1 MDESVVMQ
9 RIIERAQSLDQT
21 VALPEAADP
30 RTIHAARMAQ
40 DASIADVILVGDP
53 DQIASLAKSEGVDLA
68 GIEIVNPAA
77 PDQHATNAALYYEL
91 RKHKGISE
99 DDAAGI
105 ASDPLYAATLLL
117 KREIV
122 DCTVQGA
129 VHSTPDVLRAL
140 FQIIGAAEG
149 ISLASSCFVMTTPLE
164 DMGVNGAFIYADAGV
179 NPNPTAEQ
187 LADIAICSAES
198 TRVYLEAEPKVAM
211 LSFSTMGSAKHP
223 DVDKV
228 IEATRIANEKRPDLL
243 IEGELQ
249 GDAAIVPE
257 VAASKCPQSKIAG
270 RANTLIFPD
279 LGAGNIAYKLTQR
292 LARAGAYGPLLQ
304 GLAKVGMDLSRG
316 ATAADICNV
325 CAIAAVRATAP

>member
-1 MDESVVMQ
+1 M
-9 RIIERAQSLDQT
+9 
-21 VALPEAADP
+21 
-30 RTIHAARMAQ
+30 
-40 DASIADVILVGDP
+40 
-53 DQIASLAKSEGVDLA
+53 
-68 GIEIVNPAA
+68 
-77 PDQHATNAALYYEL
+77 
-91 RKHKGISE
+91 
-99 DDAAGI
+99 
-105 ASDPLYAATLLL
+105 
-117 KREIV
+117 
-122 DCTVQGA
+122 QGA

>member
-40 DASIADVILVGDP
+40 DADIADVILVGNP
-53 DQIASLAKSEGVDLA
+53 EQIASLAKSEGVDLA
-68 GIEIVNPAA
+68 GIEIVNPDD
-77 PDQHATNAALYYEL
+77 PEQHATNAALYYEL

-117 KREIV
+117 KREVV

-187 LADIAICSAES
+187 LADIAISSAES

>member
-9 RIIERAQSLDQT
+9 RIIERAQSLNQT

-40 DASIADVILVGDP
+40 DANIADVILVGDP
-53 DQIASLAKSEGVDLA
+53 DQISSLAKSEGVDLA
-68 GIEIVNPAA
+68 GIEIVNPGD
-77 PDQHATNAALYYEL
+77 PQQHATNAALYYEL

-105 ASDPLYAATLLL
+105 AKDPLYAATLLL
-117 KREIV
+117 KREVV

-179 NPNPTAEQ
+179 NPDPTAEQ
-187 LADIAICSAES
+187 LADIAISSAES

-249 GDAAIVPE
+249 GDSAIVPE

>member
-9 RIIERAQSLDQT
+9 RIIERAQSLNQT

-30 RTIHAARMAQ
+30 RTIHAGRMAQ
-40 DASIADVILVGDP
+40 DANIADVILVGNP

-68 GIEIVNPAA
+68 GIEIVD
-77 PDQHATNAALYYEL
+77 PDDPEQHATNAALYYDL

-99 DDAAGI
+99 ADAAGI

-117 KREIV
+117 KREVV

-179 NPNPTAEQ
+179 NPDPTAEQ
-187 LADIAICSAES
+187 LADIAISSAES

-249 GDAAIVPE
+249 ADAAIVPE

>member
-40 DASIADVILVGDP
+40 DANIADVILVGDP
-53 DQIASLAKSEGVDLA
+53 DQISSLAKSEGVDLA
-68 GIEIVNPAA
+68 GIEIVDPADA
-77 PDQHATNAALYYEL
+77 AHHATNAALYYDL

-99 DDAAGI
+99 ADAASI
-105 ASDPLYAATLLL
+105 ACDPLYAATLLL

-249 GDAAIVPE
+249 ADAAIVPE